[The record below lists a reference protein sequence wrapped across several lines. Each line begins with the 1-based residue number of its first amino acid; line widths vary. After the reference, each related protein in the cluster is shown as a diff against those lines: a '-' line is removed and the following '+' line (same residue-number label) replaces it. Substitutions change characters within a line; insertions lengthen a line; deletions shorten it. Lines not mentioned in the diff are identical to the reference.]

1 MLKTRKAQIWISA
14 VLYTL
19 IVVVAIVIV
28 LSAIVPLINKMKDRA
43 VFQKV
48 KNEFINLDIDISE
61 VAGEGLG
68 SQRTIP
74 IDIQNGMLK
83 VTGGKIFWEMQ
94 SEAKLLEPRTSLRLG
109 NLFVSSNADVNAS
122 ISGDTVILNNSRL
135 HVEFNRSANN
145 ISQIITRMN
154 MDGTDLPNLPGGL
167 SFKLDGAEFPSITS
181 TDLVPGE
188 GNNFGRAT
196 FVAHTSDTAI
206 DVEFTLEG
214 SSDFLITNVDI
225 D

>member
-1 MLKTRKAQIWISA
+1 MKKAQIWISA

-28 LSAIVPLINKMKDRA
+28 LSAIVPLINRMKDRA

-48 KNEFINLDIDISE
+48 KNELVNLDADIVE
-61 VAGEGLG
+61 VASEGIG

-74 IDIQNGMLK
+74 IEIQSGVLK
-83 VTGGKIFWEMQ
+83 AQGGRIFWEIQ

-109 NLFVSSNADVNAS
+109 NMFFSSNADVNAS
-122 ISGDTVILNNSRL
+122 VSGSTVMLENSRVS
-135 HVEFNRSANN
+135 VEFNSSATN
-145 ISQIITRMN
+145 ISRIITKMSMGAVN
-154 MDGTDLPNLPGGL
+154 LPNLPGGL
-167 SFKLDGAEFPSITS
+167 EFRLDGAEFPSVTS
-181 TDLVPGE
+181 TELVPGA
-188 GNNFGRAT
+188 GTNFGRVT
-196 FVAHTSDTAI
+196 FVAHTSNPLI

-214 SSDFLITNVDI
+214 NSDFLITNVDI